1 MLIRGPTESSPGLL
15 EKWACLPTWPVSAGI
30 YELLSLHPAS
40 SQLGSLA
47 SAQQRE
53 GLTP

>member
-1 MLIRGPTESSPGLL
+1 MSPPPPPIISKLSGEVGLSSPWASLCGHLL
-15 EKWACLPTWPVSAGI
+15 TVKPA
-30 YELLSLHPAS
+30 HPAS